1 MDSRAPL
8 PTLLKDNCNLQMN
21 NKKTSEILSVA
32 AVMMTAATLSFQ
44 SCGQKDEKHGP
55 DIGERDSLPVLRS
68 VGVSTLISDSGIIRY
83 KMITE
88 DWYIY
93 DKKDPQ
99 YWSFEKGM
107 FIERFNE
114 SYQVDAFIS
123 CDTAYFFNQK
133 SLWELRGRVLVKNLK
148 GETFRTSLLFWDQ
161 AAHRIYSDRYMEIDG
176 ETRKLSGYNFS
187 SNEQMTD
194 YIIHSSKGQFPLK
207 EDNATPTADPALIT
221 IPDSSAQVQ
230 ATEPAHTASVQ

>member
-1 MDSRAPL
+1 M
-8 PTLLKDNCNLQMN
+8 T

-32 AVMMTAATLSFQ
+32 AVALTAATLSLQ
-44 SCGQKDEKHGP
+44 SCDNGNEKHGP
-55 DIGERDSLPVLRS
+55 DIGVRDSLPVLKS
-68 VGVSTLISDSGIIRY
+68 VGVSTLISDSGVIRY

-88 DWYIY
+88 DWHIY
-93 DKKDPQ
+93 DKKEPQ
-99 YWSFEKGM
+99 YWSFEKGL

-123 CDTAYFFNQK
+123 CDTAYYFNQK
-133 SLWELRGRVLVKNLK
+133 NLWELRGRVLVKNLK
-148 GETFRTSLLFWDQ
+148 GETFKTTLLYWDQ

-194 YIIHSSKGQFPLK
+194 YIIHASKGQFPLK
-207 EDNATPTADPALIT
+207 DDNATPTADPALIAPADST
-221 IPDSSAQVQ
+221 SANKPD
-230 ATEPAHTASVQ
+230 